1 MDRTPMLDV
10 SIKKWREINNI
21 KKTSI
26 QIFQQNST
34 KIREALDGVMAE
46 LSVEYK
52 FARPELKHEFKGST
66 IKLYHS
72 DISLDDEFTFIGS
85 TEEFEEKDLLFKK
98 RFRMTYC
105 FQKLQVV
112 KIEIDYN
119 ENIQVVNTSLG
130 NILGSKDLFVELPFF
145 YKGTTEDCSVIIRA
159 DVIKDE
165 NKNRVITINLI
176 TDLSNLP
183 YSDYFVVIY
192 NWHHPRRKE
201 KVWKSV
207 ETPGKEIIFT
217 AQMITLQDLCLGSY
231 NRKITIEFYGIYCG
245 FVGSVIKTLG
255 QLKDAMDKREKINIL
270 NEDGEEK
277 GYFYVSF
284 SIENR
289 RRFIDLIENGL
300 QIKLSFA
307 IDYTNS
313 NLVYTN
319 PNSLHYIGNPEKLNP
334 YENCLRCFGELISS
348 YDFNHKIALHG
359 FGAVIPS
366 TGDTSHCFPVSLT
379 KDPIANGIEEAIK
392 QYRESLPKITLDGPT
407 YLFPVFK
414 ENLDML
420 KDDEDCPTSIYH
432 IMVIITDGN
441 NHDID
446 EMIRQLIKSERYPI
460 SVCIVGVGD
469 ENFSRML
476 QMDSRTKP
484 LEDKDGN
491 KSERD
496 MCQFVR
502 YNDFKDRPDKL
513 TEYML
518 TVIPSQVEAYYRASK
533 DFTGLKDIGKSKN
546 GYSKKMKE
554 KNEEEILNH
563 KFINNKANEIMKKTK
578 INFYFQ
584 EYIKNPEVAVLM
596 MIVDDN
602 KNMNGTKRNNLLNP
616 ELKYIGI
623 NSTFIGRNFVAYFS
637 FSK

>member
-1 MDRTPMLDV
+1 MGCANNQIEYINYDV
-10 SIKKWREINNI
+10 LNPPVNSNFKNTRLKREDFPEGEIYYLRDKKES
-21 KKTSI
+21 KKEHLKKNAKHES
-26 QIFQQNST
+26 
-34 KIREALDGVMAE
+34 EALDGVMAE

-52 FARPELKHEFKGST
+52 FSRPELRQEFKGST

-72 DISLDDEFTFIGS
+72 DISLDNEFTFIGS
-85 TEEFEEKDLLFKK
+85 TEEFDDSDLLFKK
-98 RFRMTYC
+98 KFRMTYC
-105 FQKLQVV
+105 FQKLQIV
-112 KIEIDYN
+112 KVEINYN
-119 ENIQVVNTSLG
+119 DNIQVVNTSLG
-130 NILGSKDLFVELPFF
+130 NILGSKELFVEMPFF
-145 YKGTTEDCSVIIRA
+145 YKGSTDDCSVIIRA
-159 DVIKDE
+159 VVIKDE

-201 KVWKSV
+201 KVWKSK

-217 AQMITLQDLCLGSY
+217 ADMITLQDLCLGSY
-231 NRKITIEFYGIYCG
+231 NRKITIEYYGIYCG

-255 QLKDAMDKREKINIL
+255 QLKDAMDNRDKIQIL
-270 NEDGEEK
+270 NEDGKEM

-289 RRFIDLIENGL
+289 SRFIDLVENGL

-307 IDYTNS
+307 IDFTNS

-319 PNSLHYIGNPEKLNP
+319 PNSLHYIGNHEKLNP

-359 FGAVIPS
+359 FGAIIPS
-366 TGDTSHCFPVSLT
+366 TGDTSHCFPISLT

-392 QYRESLPKITLDGPT
+392 QYREALPKITLDGPT

-420 KDDEDCPTSIYH
+420 KDDDDCPTSIYH
-432 IMVIITDGN
+432 ILVIITDGN
-441 NHDID
+441 NNDID
-446 EMIRQLIKSERYPI
+446 EMVRQLIKSERYPI
-460 SVCIVGVGD
+460 SVCIIGVGD

-484 LEDKDGN
+484 LEDKDGY

-502 YNDFKDRPDKL
+502 YNDFKDRPDKM

-518 TVIPSQVEAYYRASK
+518 NIIPSQVEAYYRASQ
-533 DFTGLKDIGKSKN
+533 DFIGINDSGKPKN
-546 GYSKKMKE
+546 AYLRKMKE
-554 KNEEEILNH
+554 NKEKNKLNPQKTKSTFKRSTIRLEEKDKYAKKKEN
-563 KFINNKANEIMKKTK
+563 KEEFEQEFINT
-578 INFYFQ
+578 
-584 EYIKNPEVAVLM
+584 
-596 MIVDDN
+596 
-602 KNMNGTKRNNLLNP
+602 NLPNI
-616 ELKYIGI
+616 E
-623 NSTFIGRNFVAYFS
+623 T
-637 FSK
+637 

>member
-1 MDRTPMLDV
+1 MGCANNQIEYINYDV
-10 SIKKWREINNI
+10 LNPPVNSNFKNTRLKREDFPEGEIYYLRDKKES
-21 KKTSI
+21 KKEHLKKNAKHES
-26 QIFQQNST
+26 
-34 KIREALDGVMAE
+34 EALDGVMAE

-52 FARPELKHEFKGST
+52 FSRPELRQEFKGST

-72 DISLDDEFTFIGS
+72 DISLDNEFTFIGS
-85 TEEFEEKDLLFKK
+85 TEEFDDSDLLFKK
-98 RFRMTYC
+98 KFRMTYC
-105 FQKLQVV
+105 FQKLQIV
-112 KIEIDYN
+112 KVEINYN
-119 ENIQVVNTSLG
+119 DNIQVVNTSLG
-130 NILGSKDLFVELPFF
+130 NILGSKELFVEMPFF
-145 YKGTTEDCSVIIRA
+145 YKGSTDDCSVIIRA
-159 DVIKDE
+159 VVIKDE

-201 KVWKSV
+201 KVWKSK

-217 AQMITLQDLCLGSY
+217 ADMITLQDLCLGSY
-231 NRKITIEFYGIYCG
+231 NRKITIEYYGIYCG

-255 QLKDAMDKREKINIL
+255 QLKDAMDNRDKIQIL
-270 NEDGEEK
+270 NEDGKEM

-289 RRFIDLIENGL
+289 SRFIDLVENGL

-307 IDYTNS
+307 IDFTNS

-319 PNSLHYIGNPEKLNP
+319 PNSLHYIGNHEKLNP

-359 FGAVIPS
+359 FGAIIPS
-366 TGDTSHCFPVSLT
+366 TGDTSHCFPISLT

-392 QYRESLPKITLDGPT
+392 QYREALPKITLDGPT

-420 KDDEDCPTSIYH
+420 KDDDDCPTSIYH
-432 IMVIITDGN
+432 ILVIITDGN
-441 NHDID
+441 NNDID
-446 EMIRQLIKSERYPI
+446 EMVRQLIKSERYPI
-460 SVCIVGVGD
+460 SVCIIGVGD

-484 LEDKDGN
+484 LEDKDGY

-502 YNDFKDRPDKL
+502 YNDFKDRPDKM
-513 TEYML
+513 TEFML
-518 TVIPSQVEAYYRASK
+518 NIIPSQVEAYYRASQ
-533 DFTGLKDIGKSKN
+533 DFIGINDPGKPKN
-546 GYSKKMKE
+546 AYLRKMKE
-554 KNEEEILNH
+554 NKEKNKLNPQ
-563 KFINNKANEIMKKTK
+563 KTK
-578 INFYFQ
+578 
-584 EYIKNPEVAVLM
+584 
-596 MIVDDN
+596 
-602 KNMNGTKRNNLLNP
+602 
-616 ELKYIGI
+616 
-623 NSTFIGRNFVAYFS
+623 STFKRPTIRLEEKDKYAKKKENKEEFEQEFIIINI
-637 FSK
+637 

>member
-1 MDRTPMLDV
+1 MGCTNNQVEYINYDV
-10 SIKKWREINNI
+10 LNPPVNCNFKNTRVKREDFPEGEIYYLRDKKEP
-21 KKTSI
+21 KKEHLKKQKHQS
-26 QIFQQNST
+26 
-34 KIREALDGVMAE
+34 EALDGVMAE

-52 FARPELKHEFKGST
+52 FSRPELKHEFKGSVV
-66 IKLYHS
+66 KLYHS
-72 DISLDDEFTFIGS
+72 DISLDNEFTFIGS
-85 TEEFEEKDLLFKK
+85 TEEYEDNDLLFKK
-98 RFRMTYC
+98 KFRMTYC
-105 FQKLQVV
+105 FQKLQIV
-112 KIEIDYN
+112 KIEIDFSG
-119 ENIQVVNTSLG
+119 NIQVVNTSLG
-130 NILGSKDLFVELPFF
+130 NILGSKELFVEMPFF

-159 DVIKDE
+159 VVIKDE

-201 KVWKSV
+201 KVWKSK

-217 AQMITLQDLCLGSY
+217 ADMITLQDLCLGSY
-231 NRKITIEFYGIYCG
+231 NRKITIEYYGIYCG

-255 QLKDAMDKREKINIL
+255 QLKDAMDNREKIQIL
-270 NEDGEEK
+270 NEDGKEK

-289 RRFIDLIENGL
+289 SRFIDLVENGL

-307 IDYTNS
+307 IDFTNS
-313 NLVYTN
+313 NLIYTN
-319 PNSLHYIGNPEKLNP
+319 PNSLHYIGNNEKLNP

-359 FGAVIPS
+359 FGAIIPS

-379 KDPIANGIEEAIK
+379 KDPIVNGIEEAIR
-392 QYRESLPKITLDGPT
+392 QYREALPKITLDGPT

-420 KDDEDCPTSIYH
+420 KDDDDCPTSIYH
-432 IMVIITDGN
+432 ILVIITDGN
-441 NHDID
+441 NNDID
-446 EMIRQLIKSERYPI
+446 EMVRQLIKSERYPI
-460 SVCIVGVGD
+460 SVCIIGVGD

-484 LEDKDGN
+484 LEDKDGY

-502 YNDFKDRPDKL
+502 YNDFKDRPDKM

-518 TVIPSQVEAYYRASK
+518 NIIPSQVEAYYRASQ
-533 DFTGLKDIGKSKN
+533 DFIGLNDSGKPKN
-546 GYSKKMKE
+546 AYLRKLKENKE
-554 KNEEEILNH
+554 KNKLN
-563 KFINNKANEIMKKTK
+563 NQKTK
-578 INFYFQ
+578 
-584 EYIKNPEVAVLM
+584 
-596 MIVDDN
+596 
-602 KNMNGTKRNNLLNP
+602 
-616 ELKYIGI
+616 
-623 NSTFIGRNFVAYFS
+623 STFKRSSIRLEGKEKYTKKNKDEFEQEFIDTNMPNIEN
-637 FSK
+637 

>member
-1 MDRTPMLDV
+1 MGCTNNQVEYINYDV
-10 SIKKWREINNI
+10 LNPPVNCNFKNTRVKREDFPEGEIYYLRDKKES
-21 KKTSI
+21 KKEHLKKNAKHES
-26 QIFQQNST
+26 
-34 KIREALDGVMAE
+34 EALDGVMAE

-52 FARPELKHEFKGST
+52 FSRPELRQEFKGST

-72 DISLDDEFTFIGS
+72 DISLDNEFTFIGS
-85 TEEFEEKDLLFKK
+85 TEEFDDSDLLFKK
-98 RFRMTYC
+98 KFRMTYC
-105 FQKLQVV
+105 FQKLQIV
-112 KIEIDYN
+112 KVEIDYN
-119 ENIQVVNTSLG
+119 DNIQVVNTSLG
-130 NILGSKDLFVELPFF
+130 NILGSKELFVEMPFF
-145 YKGTTEDCSVIIRA
+145 YKGSTDDCSVIIRA
-159 DVIKDE
+159 VVIKDE

-201 KVWKSV
+201 KVWKSK

-217 AQMITLQDLCLGSY
+217 ADMITLQDLCLGSY
-231 NRKITIEFYGIYCG
+231 NRKITIEYYGIYCG

-255 QLKDAMDKREKINIL
+255 QLKDAMDNRDKIQIL
-270 NEDGEEK
+270 NEDGKEM

-289 RRFIDLIENGL
+289 SRFIDLVENGL

-307 IDYTNS
+307 IDFTNS

-319 PNSLHYIGNPEKLNP
+319 PNSLHYIGNHEKLNP

-359 FGAVIPS
+359 FGAIIPS
-366 TGDTSHCFPVSLT
+366 TGDTSHCFPISLT

-392 QYRESLPKITLDGPT
+392 QYREALPKITLDGPT

-420 KDDEDCPTSIYH
+420 KDDDDCPTSIYH
-432 IMVIITDGN
+432 ILVIITDGN
-441 NHDID
+441 NNDID
-446 EMIRQLIKSERYPI
+446 EMVRQLIKSERYPI
-460 SVCIVGVGD
+460 SVCIIGVGD

-484 LEDKDGN
+484 LEDKDGY

-502 YNDFKDRPDKL
+502 YNDFKDRPDKM
-513 TEYML
+513 TEFML
-518 TVIPSQVEAYYRASK
+518 NIIPSQVEAYYRASQ
-533 DFTGLKDIGKSKN
+533 DFIGINDSGKPKN
-546 GYSKKMKE
+546 AYLRKMKE
-554 KNEEEILNH
+554 NKEKNKLNPQ
-563 KFINNKANEIMKKTK
+563 KTK
-578 INFYFQ
+578 
-584 EYIKNPEVAVLM
+584 
-596 MIVDDN
+596 
-602 KNMNGTKRNNLLNP
+602 
-616 ELKYIGI
+616 
-623 NSTFIGRNFVAYFS
+623 STFKRSSTRLEGKEKYAKKNKDEFEQEFIDTNMPNIEN
-637 FSK
+637 

>member
-1 MDRTPMLDV
+1 MGCANNQIEYINYDV
-10 SIKKWREINNI
+10 LNPPVNSNFKNTRLKREDFPEGEIYYLRDKKES
-21 KKTSI
+21 KKEHLKKNAKHES
-26 QIFQQNST
+26 
-34 KIREALDGVMAE
+34 EALDGVMAE

-52 FARPELKHEFKGST
+52 FSRPELRQEFKGST

-72 DISLDDEFTFIGS
+72 DISLDNEFTFIGS
-85 TEEFEEKDLLFKK
+85 TEEFDDSDLLFKK
-98 RFRMTYC
+98 KFRMTYC
-105 FQKLQVV
+105 FQKLQIV
-112 KIEIDYN
+112 KVEIDYN
-119 ENIQVVNTSLG
+119 DNIQVVNTSLG
-130 NILGSKDLFVELPFF
+130 NILGSKELFVEMPFF
-145 YKGTTEDCSVIIRA
+145 YKGSTDDCSVIIRA
-159 DVIKDE
+159 VVIKDE

-201 KVWKSV
+201 KVWKSK

-217 AQMITLQDLCLGSY
+217 ADMITLQDLCLGSY
-231 NRKITIEFYGIYCG
+231 NRKITIEYYGIYCG

-255 QLKDAMDKREKINIL
+255 QLKDAMDNRDKIQIL
-270 NEDGEEK
+270 NEDGKEM

-289 RRFIDLIENGL
+289 SRFIDLVENGL

-307 IDYTNS
+307 IDFTNS

-319 PNSLHYIGNPEKLNP
+319 PNSLHYIGNHEKLNP

-359 FGAVIPS
+359 FGAIIPS
-366 TGDTSHCFPVSLT
+366 TGDTSHCFPISLT

-392 QYRESLPKITLDGPT
+392 QYREALPKITLDGPT

-420 KDDEDCPTSIYH
+420 KDDDDCPTSIYH
-432 IMVIITDGN
+432 ILVIITDGN
-441 NHDID
+441 NNDID
-446 EMIRQLIKSERYPI
+446 EMVRQLIKSERYPI
-460 SVCIVGVGD
+460 SVCIIGVGD

-484 LEDKDGN
+484 LEDKDGY

-502 YNDFKDRPDKL
+502 YNDFKDRPDKM
-513 TEYML
+513 TEFML
-518 TVIPSQVEAYYRASK
+518 NIIPSQVEAYYRASQ
-533 DFTGLKDIGKSKN
+533 DFIGINDSGKPKN
-546 GYSKKMKE
+546 AYLRKIKENKE
-554 KNEEEILNH
+554 KNKLNPQKTKSTFKRPTIRLEEKDKYAKKKEN
-563 KFINNKANEIMKKTK
+563 KEEFEQEFINT
-578 INFYFQ
+578 
-584 EYIKNPEVAVLM
+584 
-596 MIVDDN
+596 
-602 KNMNGTKRNNLLNP
+602 NLPNI
-616 ELKYIGI
+616 E
-623 NSTFIGRNFVAYFS
+623 T
-637 FSK
+637 

>member
-1 MDRTPMLDV
+1 MGCANNQIEYINYDV
-10 SIKKWREINNI
+10 LNPPVNSNFKNTRLKREDFPEGEIYYLRDKKES
-21 KKTSI
+21 KKEHLKKNAKHES
-26 QIFQQNST
+26 
-34 KIREALDGVMAE
+34 EALDGVMAE

-52 FARPELKHEFKGST
+52 FSRPELRQEFKGST

-72 DISLDDEFTFIGS
+72 DISLDNEFTFIGS
-85 TEEFEEKDLLFKK
+85 TEEFDDSDLLFKK
-98 RFRMTYC
+98 KFRMTYC
-105 FQKLQVV
+105 FQKLQIV
-112 KIEIDYN
+112 KIEIDYSG
-119 ENIQVVNTSLG
+119 NIQVVNTSLG
-130 NILGSKDLFVELPFF
+130 NILGSKELFVEMPFF
-145 YKGTTEDCSVIIRA
+145 YKGSTDDCSVIIRA
-159 DVIKDE
+159 VVIKDE

-201 KVWKSV
+201 KVWKSK

-217 AQMITLQDLCLGSY
+217 ADMITLQDLCLGSY
-231 NRKITIEFYGIYCG
+231 NRKITIEYYGIYCG

-255 QLKDAMDKREKINIL
+255 QLKDAMDNRDKIQIL
-270 NEDGEEK
+270 NEDGKEM

-289 RRFIDLIENGL
+289 SRFIDLVENGL

-307 IDYTNS
+307 IDFTNS

-319 PNSLHYIGNPEKLNP
+319 PNSLHYIGNHEKLNP

-359 FGAVIPS
+359 FGAIIPS
-366 TGDTSHCFPVSLT
+366 TGDTSHCFPISLT

-392 QYRESLPKITLDGPT
+392 QYREALPKITLDGPT

-420 KDDEDCPTSIYH
+420 KDDDDCPTSIYH
-432 IMVIITDGN
+432 ILVIITDGN
-441 NHDID
+441 NNDID
-446 EMIRQLIKSERYPI
+446 EMVRQLIKSERYPI
-460 SVCIVGVGD
+460 SVCIIGVGD

-484 LEDKDGN
+484 LEDKDGY

-502 YNDFKDRPDKL
+502 YNDFKDRPDKM

-518 TVIPSQVEAYYRASK
+518 NIIPSQVEAYYRASQ
-533 DFTGLKDIGKSKN
+533 DFIGINDSGKPKN
-546 GYSKKMKE
+546 AYLRKMKE
-554 KNEEEILNH
+554 NKEKNKLNPQKTKSTFKRPTIRLEEKDKYAKKKEN
-563 KFINNKANEIMKKTK
+563 KEEFEQEFINT
-578 INFYFQ
+578 
-584 EYIKNPEVAVLM
+584 
-596 MIVDDN
+596 
-602 KNMNGTKRNNLLNP
+602 NLPNI
-616 ELKYIGI
+616 E
-623 NSTFIGRNFVAYFS
+623 T
-637 FSK
+637 

>member
-1 MDRTPMLDV
+1 MGCSNKEIEYINYDELNPPVNTNFKNTRVKREDFPEGEIYYLRD
-10 SIKKWREINNI
+10 KKES
-21 KKTSI
+21 KKEHLKKQAKHES
-26 QIFQQNST
+26 
-34 KIREALDGVMAE
+34 EALDGVMAE

-52 FARPELKHEFKGST
+52 FARPELAHEFKGST

-72 DISLDDEFTFIGS
+72 DISLDNEFTFIGS
-85 TEEFEEKDLLFKK
+85 TEEFDEKDLHFNKT
-98 RFRMTYC
+98 FRMTYC
-105 FQKLQVV
+105 FQKLQIV
-112 KIEIDYN
+112 KIEIDYSG
-119 ENIQVVNTSLG
+119 NIQVVNTSLG
-130 NILGSKDLFVELPFF
+130 NILGSKDLFVEMPFF

-159 DVIKDE
+159 VVIKDE

-176 TDLSNLP
+176 SDLSNLP

-201 KVWKSV
+201 KVWKSA

-217 AQMITLQDLCLGSY
+217 ANMITLQDLCLGSY
-231 NRKITIEFYGIYCG
+231 SRKITIEYYGIYCG

-255 QLKDAMDKREKINIL
+255 QLKTAMENREKIQIF
-270 NEDGEEK
+270 NEEGVEK

-289 RRFIDLIENGL
+289 SRFIDLVENGL

-359 FGAVIPS
+359 FGAITPL

-392 QYRESLPKITLDGPT
+392 QYKDSLPKVTLDGPT
-407 YLFPVFK
+407 YFFPVFK

-420 KDDEDCPTSIYH
+420 NFDDDCPTSIYH
-432 IMVIITDGN
+432 ILVIISDGN
-441 NHDID
+441 NHDLD

-460 SVCIVGVGD
+460 SVCIIGVGD

-518 TVIPSQVEAYYRASK
+518 TVIPSQVEAYYRASG
-533 DFTGLKDIGKSKN
+533 DFIGLKDAGKPKN
-546 GYSKKMKE
+546 VYLRQLKE
-554 KNEEEILNH
+554 KKENDQL
-563 KFINNKANEIMKKTK
+563 KKQKTK
-578 INFYFQ
+578 
-584 EYIKNPEVAVLM
+584 
-596 MIVDDN
+596 
-602 KNMNGTKRNNLLNP
+602 
-616 ELKYIGI
+616 
-623 NSTFIGRNFVAYFS
+623 STFKRGSIKLEEKDKYFS
-637 FSK
+637 EKKKNDEEQEFIDTNMPNIED

>member
-1 MDRTPMLDV
+1 MGCANNQIEYINYDV
-10 SIKKWREINNI
+10 LNPPVNSNFKNTRLKREDFPEGEIYYLRDKKES
-21 KKTSI
+21 KKEHLKKNAKHES
-26 QIFQQNST
+26 
-34 KIREALDGVMAE
+34 EALDGVMAE

-52 FARPELKHEFKGST
+52 FSRPELRQEFKGST

-72 DISLDDEFTFIGS
+72 DISLDNEFTFIGS
-85 TEEFEEKDLLFKK
+85 TEEFDDSDLLFKK
-98 RFRMTYC
+98 KFKMTYC
-105 FQKLQVV
+105 FQKLQIV
-112 KIEIDYN
+112 KVEINYN
-119 ENIQVVNTSLG
+119 DNIQVVNTSLG
-130 NILGSKDLFVELPFF
+130 NILGSKELFVEMPFF
-145 YKGTTEDCSVIIRA
+145 YKGSTDDCSVIIRA
-159 DVIKDE
+159 VVIKDE

-201 KVWKSV
+201 KVWKSK

-217 AQMITLQDLCLGSY
+217 ADMITLQDLCLGSY
-231 NRKITIEFYGIYCG
+231 NRKITIEYYGIYCG

-255 QLKDAMDKREKINIL
+255 QLKDAMDNRDKIQIL
-270 NEDGEEK
+270 NEDGKEM

-289 RRFIDLIENGL
+289 SRFIDLVENGL

-307 IDYTNS
+307 IDFTNS

-319 PNSLHYIGNPEKLNP
+319 PNSLHYIGNHEKLNP

-359 FGAVIPS
+359 FGAIIPS
-366 TGDTSHCFPVSLT
+366 TGDTSHCFPISLT

-392 QYRESLPKITLDGPT
+392 QYREALPKITLDGPT

-420 KDDEDCPTSIYH
+420 KDDDDCPTSIYH
-432 IMVIITDGN
+432 ILVIITDGN
-441 NHDID
+441 NNDID
-446 EMIRQLIKSERYPI
+446 EMVRQLIKSERYPI
-460 SVCIVGVGD
+460 SVCIIGVGD

-484 LEDKDGN
+484 LEDKDGY

-502 YNDFKDRPDKL
+502 YNDFKDRPDKM

-518 TVIPSQVEAYYRASK
+518 NIIPSQVEAYYRASQ
-533 DFTGLKDIGKSKN
+533 DFIGINDSGKPKN
-546 GYSKKMKE
+546 AYLRKMKE
-554 KNEEEILNH
+554 NKEKNKLNPQKTKSTFKRSTIRLEEKDKYDKKKEN
-563 KFINNKANEIMKKTK
+563 KEEFEQEFINT
-578 INFYFQ
+578 
-584 EYIKNPEVAVLM
+584 
-596 MIVDDN
+596 
-602 KNMNGTKRNNLLNP
+602 NLPNI
-616 ELKYIGI
+616 E
-623 NSTFIGRNFVAYFS
+623 T
-637 FSK
+637 

>member
-1 MDRTPMLDV
+1 MGCANNQIEYINYDV
-10 SIKKWREINNI
+10 LNPPVNSNFKNTRLKREDFPEGEIYYLRDKKES
-21 KKTSI
+21 KKEHLKKNAKHES
-26 QIFQQNST
+26 
-34 KIREALDGVMAE
+34 EALDGVMAE

-52 FARPELKHEFKGST
+52 FSRPELRQEFKGST

-72 DISLDDEFTFIGS
+72 DISLDNEFTFIGS
-85 TEEFEEKDLLFKK
+85 TEEFDDSDLLFKK
-98 RFRMTYC
+98 KFRMTYC
-105 FQKLQVV
+105 FQKLQIV
-112 KIEIDYN
+112 KVEIDYN
-119 ENIQVVNTSLG
+119 DNIQVVNTSLG
-130 NILGSKDLFVELPFF
+130 NILGSKELFVEMPFF
-145 YKGTTEDCSVIIRA
+145 YKGSTDDCSVIIRA
-159 DVIKDE
+159 VVIKDE

-201 KVWKSV
+201 KVWKSK

-217 AQMITLQDLCLGSY
+217 ADMITLQDLCLGSY
-231 NRKITIEFYGIYCG
+231 NRKITIEYYGIYCG

-255 QLKDAMDKREKINIL
+255 QLKDAMDNRDKIQIL
-270 NEDGEEK
+270 NEDGKEM

-289 RRFIDLIENGL
+289 SRFIDLVENGL

-307 IDYTNS
+307 IDFTNS

-319 PNSLHYIGNPEKLNP
+319 PNSLHYIGNHEKLNP

-359 FGAVIPS
+359 FGAIIPS
-366 TGDTSHCFPVSLT
+366 TGDTSHCFPISLT

-392 QYRESLPKITLDGPT
+392 QYREALPKITLDGPT

-420 KDDEDCPTSIYH
+420 KDDDDCPTSIYH
-432 IMVIITDGN
+432 ILVIITDGN
-441 NHDID
+441 NNDID
-446 EMIRQLIKSERYPI
+446 EMVRQLIKSERYPI
-460 SVCIVGVGD
+460 SVCIIGVGD

-484 LEDKDGN
+484 LEDKDGY

-502 YNDFKDRPDKL
+502 YNDFKDRPDKM

-518 TVIPSQVEAYYRASK
+518 NIIPSQVEAYYRASQ
-533 DFTGLKDIGKSKN
+533 DFIGINDSGKPKN
-546 GYSKKMKE
+546 AYLRKMKE
-554 KNEEEILNH
+554 NKEKNKLNPQKTKSTFKRSTIRLEEKDKYAKKKEN
-563 KFINNKANEIMKKTK
+563 KEEFEQEFINT
-578 INFYFQ
+578 
-584 EYIKNPEVAVLM
+584 
-596 MIVDDN
+596 
-602 KNMNGTKRNNLLNP
+602 NLPNI
-616 ELKYIGI
+616 E
-623 NSTFIGRNFVAYFS
+623 T
-637 FSK
+637 

>member
-1 MDRTPMLDV
+1 MGCNDDKIELIDQDKVLNPPINCNFKNTR
-10 SIKKWREINNI
+10 IKREDFPTGEIYYLRD
-21 KKTSI
+21 KKEPKKEHLKKQAKHES
-26 QIFQQNST
+26 
-34 KIREALDGVMAE
+34 EALDGVMAE

-52 FARPELKHEFKGST
+52 FSREELKHEFKGST

-85 TEEFEEKDLLFKK
+85 TEEFDDEGALLFKK

-231 NRKITIEFYGIYCG
+231 KRKITIEYYGIYCG
-245 FVGSVIKTLG
+245 FVGSVIKTLE
-255 QLKDAMDKREKINIL
+255 QLKDAMDKKEKIPII
-270 NEDGEEK
+270 NEDGVEK

-289 RRFIDLIENGL
+289 SRFIDLIENGL

-407 YLFPVFK
+407 YFFPVFK

-420 KDDEDCPTSIYH
+420 KDDDDCSTSIYH
-432 IMVIITDGN
+432 ILVIISDGN

-446 EMIRQLIKSERYPI
+446 EMVRQLIKSERYPI

-533 DFTGLKDIGKSKN
+533 DFTGLKDVGKPKN
-546 GYSKKMKE
+546 AYLRKLKE
-554 KNEEEILNH
+554 KKENELNKQKTKSTFKRGSIKLDEKE
-563 KFINNKANEIMKKTK
+563 KFIKKNNNKEEFEQELIDTNVANIET
-578 INFYFQ
+578 
-584 EYIKNPEVAVLM
+584 
-596 MIVDDN
+596 
-602 KNMNGTKRNNLLNP
+602 
-616 ELKYIGI
+616 
-623 NSTFIGRNFVAYFS
+623 
-637 FSK
+637 

>member
-1 MDRTPMLDV
+1 MGCANNQIEYINYDV
-10 SIKKWREINNI
+10 LNPPVNSNFKNTRLKREDFPEGEIYYLRDKKES
-21 KKTSI
+21 KKEHLKKNAKHES
-26 QIFQQNST
+26 
-34 KIREALDGVMAE
+34 EALDGVMAE

-52 FARPELKHEFKGST
+52 FSRPELRQEFKGST

-72 DISLDDEFTFIGS
+72 DISLDNEFTFIGS
-85 TEEFEEKDLLFKK
+85 TEEFDDSDLLFKK
-98 RFRMTYC
+98 KFRMTYC
-105 FQKLQVV
+105 FQKLQIV
-112 KIEIDYN
+112 KVEIDYN
-119 ENIQVVNTSLG
+119 DNIQVVNTSLG
-130 NILGSKDLFVELPFF
+130 NILGSKELFVEMPFF
-145 YKGTTEDCSVIIRA
+145 YKGSTDDCSVIIRA
-159 DVIKDE
+159 VVIKDE

-201 KVWKSV
+201 KVWKSK

-217 AQMITLQDLCLGSY
+217 ADMITLQDLCLGSY
-231 NRKITIEFYGIYCG
+231 NRKITIEYYGIYCG

-255 QLKDAMDKREKINIL
+255 QLKDAMDNRDKIQIL
-270 NEDGEEK
+270 NEDGKEM

-289 RRFIDLIENGL
+289 SRFIDLVENGL

-307 IDYTNS
+307 IDFTNS

-319 PNSLHYIGNPEKLNP
+319 PNSLHYIGNHEKLNP

-359 FGAVIPS
+359 FGAIIPS

-392 QYRESLPKITLDGPT
+392 QYREALPKIILDGPT

-420 KDDEDCPTSIYH
+420 KDDDDCPTSIYH
-432 IMVIITDGN
+432 ILVIITDGN
-441 NHDID
+441 NNDID
-446 EMIRQLIKSERYPI
+446 EMVRQLIKSERYPI
-460 SVCIVGVGD
+460 SVCIIGVGD

-484 LEDKDGN
+484 LEDKDGY

-502 YNDFKDRPDKL
+502 YNDFKDRPDKM

-518 TVIPSQVEAYYRASK
+518 NIIPSQVEAYYRASQ
-533 DFTGLKDIGKSKN
+533 DFIGINDSGKPKN
-546 GYSKKMKE
+546 AYLRKMKE
-554 KNEEEILNH
+554 NKEKNKLNPQKTKSTFKRSTIRLEEKDKYAKKKEY
-563 KFINNKANEIMKKTK
+563 KEEFEQEFINT
-578 INFYFQ
+578 
-584 EYIKNPEVAVLM
+584 
-596 MIVDDN
+596 
-602 KNMNGTKRNNLLNP
+602 NLPNI
-616 ELKYIGI
+616 E
-623 NSTFIGRNFVAYFS
+623 T
-637 FSK
+637 

>member
-1 MDRTPMLDV
+1 MGCNSGKTEEVDYDSVVNPPINSNFKNTR
-10 SIKKWREINNI
+10 IKKEDFPEGEIYYLRD
-21 KKTSI
+21 KKESKKEHLKK
-26 QIFQQNST
+26 QAKHES
-34 KIREALDGVMAE
+34 EALDGVMAE

-52 FARPELKHEFKGST
+52 FAREELKHEFKGST

-85 TEEFEEKDLLFKK
+85 TEEFEESDLLFKK
-98 RFRMTYC
+98 KFRMTYC
-105 FQKLQVV
+105 FQKLQIV
-112 KIEIDYN
+112 KIEIDN
-119 ENIQVVNTSLG
+119 EENIQVVNTSLG
-130 NILGSKDLFVELPFF
+130 NILGSKELFVELPFF

-159 DVIKDE
+159 IVIKDE

-231 NRKITIEFYGIYCG
+231 NRKITIEYYGIYCG

-255 QLKDAMDKREKINIL
+255 QLKTAMENREKIQIL
-270 NEDGEEK
+270 NEEGKEQ
-277 GYFYVSF
+277 GYFYVHYT
-284 SIENR
+284 IENR
-289 RRFIDLIENGL
+289 SRFIDLVENGL

-313 NLVYTN
+313 NLIYTN

-359 FGAVIPS
+359 FGAIIPQ

-392 QYRESLPKITLDGPT
+392 QYRESLPKVTLDGPT
-407 YLFPVFK
+407 YFFPVFK

-420 KDDEDCPTSIYH
+420 KDDDDSPTSIYH
-432 IMVIITDGN
+432 ILVIISDGN
-441 NHDID
+441 NHDLD

-469 ENFSRML
+469 ENFTRML

-533 DFTGLKDIGKSKN
+533 NFVGLKDAGNPKN
-546 GYSKKMKE
+546 AYLRKLKE
-554 KNEEEILNH
+554 KKEKEKEQYKRQQTKSTFRKNSDEKYNNIKDKEKYEEEYVNT
-563 KFINNKANEIMKKTK
+563 NA
-578 INFYFQ
+578 
-584 EYIKNPEVAVLM
+584 
-596 MIVDDN
+596 
-602 KNMNGTKRNNLLNP
+602 
-616 ELKYIGI
+616 
-623 NSTFIGRNFVAYFS
+623 
-637 FSK
+637 

>member
-1 MDRTPMLDV
+1 MGCANNQIEYINYDV
-10 SIKKWREINNI
+10 LNPPVNSNFKNTRLKREDFPEGEIYYLRDKKES
-21 KKTSI
+21 KKEHLKKNAKHES
-26 QIFQQNST
+26 
-34 KIREALDGVMAE
+34 EALDGVMAE

-52 FARPELKHEFKGST
+52 FSRPELRQEFKGST

-72 DISLDDEFTFIGS
+72 DISLDNEFTFIGS
-85 TEEFEEKDLLFKK
+85 TEEFDDSDLLFKK
-98 RFRMTYC
+98 KFKMTYC
-105 FQKLQVV
+105 FQKLQIV
-112 KIEIDYN
+112 KVEINYN
-119 ENIQVVNTSLG
+119 DNIQVVNTSLG
-130 NILGSKDLFVELPFF
+130 NILGSKELFVEMPFF
-145 YKGTTEDCSVIIRA
+145 YKGSTDDCSVIIRA
-159 DVIKDE
+159 VVIKDE

-201 KVWKSV
+201 KVWKSK

-217 AQMITLQDLCLGSY
+217 ADMITLQDLCLGSY
-231 NRKITIEFYGIYCG
+231 NRKITIEYYGIYCG

-255 QLKDAMDKREKINIL
+255 QLKDAMDNRDKIQIL
-270 NEDGEEK
+270 NEDGKEM

-289 RRFIDLIENGL
+289 SRFIDLVENGL

-307 IDYTNS
+307 IDFTNS

-319 PNSLHYIGNPEKLNP
+319 PNSLHYIGNHEKLNP

-359 FGAVIPS
+359 FGAIIPS
-366 TGDTSHCFPVSLT
+366 TGDTSHCFPISLT

-392 QYRESLPKITLDGPT
+392 QYREALPKITLDGPT

-420 KDDEDCPTSIYH
+420 KDDDDCPTSIYH
-432 IMVIITDGN
+432 ILVIITDGN
-441 NHDID
+441 NNDID
-446 EMIRQLIKSERYPI
+446 EMVRQLIKSERYPI
-460 SVCIVGVGD
+460 SVCIIGVGD

-484 LEDKDGN
+484 LEDKDGY

-502 YNDFKDRPDKL
+502 YNDFKDRPDKM

-518 TVIPSQVEAYYRASK
+518 NIIPSQVEAYYRASQ
-533 DFTGLKDIGKSKN
+533 DFIGINDSGKPKN
-546 GYSKKMKE
+546 AYLRKMKE
-554 KNEEEILNH
+554 NKEKNKLNPQKTKSTFKRSTIRLEEKDKYAKKKEN
-563 KFINNKANEIMKKTK
+563 KEEFEQEFINT
-578 INFYFQ
+578 
-584 EYIKNPEVAVLM
+584 
-596 MIVDDN
+596 
-602 KNMNGTKRNNLLNP
+602 NLPNI
-616 ELKYIGI
+616 E
-623 NSTFIGRNFVAYFS
+623 T
-637 FSK
+637 

>member
-1 MDRTPMLDV
+1 MGCNDDKIELIDQDKVLNPPINCNFKNTR
-10 SIKKWREINNI
+10 IKREDFPTGEIYYLRD
-21 KKTSI
+21 KKEPKKEHLKKQAKHES
-26 QIFQQNST
+26 
-34 KIREALDGVMAE
+34 EALDGVMAE

-52 FARPELKHEFKGST
+52 FSMEELKHEFKGST

-85 TEEFEEKDLLFKK
+85 TEEFDDEGALLFKK

-231 NRKITIEFYGIYCG
+231 KRKITIEYYGIYCG
-245 FVGSVIKTLG
+245 FVGSVIKTLE
-255 QLKDAMDKREKINIL
+255 QLKDAMDKKEKIPII
-270 NEDGEEK
+270 NEDGVEK

-289 RRFIDLIENGL
+289 SRFIDLIENGL

-407 YLFPVFK
+407 YFFPVFK

-432 IMVIITDGN
+432 ILVIISDGN

-446 EMIRQLIKSERYPI
+446 EMVRQLIKSERYPI

-513 TEYML
+513 VEYML

-533 DFTGLKDIGKSKN
+533 DFTGLKDVGKPKN
-546 GYSKKMKE
+546 AYLRKLKE
-554 KNEEEILNH
+554 KKENELNKQKTKSTFKRGSIKLDEKEKFIKKNNNEEEFEQELIDTNV
-563 KFINNKANEIMKKTK
+563 ANIET
-578 INFYFQ
+578 
-584 EYIKNPEVAVLM
+584 
-596 MIVDDN
+596 
-602 KNMNGTKRNNLLNP
+602 
-616 ELKYIGI
+616 
-623 NSTFIGRNFVAYFS
+623 
-637 FSK
+637 

>member
-1 MDRTPMLDV
+1 MGCANNQVEYINYDV
-10 SIKKWREINNI
+10 LNPPVNCNFKNTRIKSEDFPEGEIYYLRD
-21 KKTSI
+21 KKEPKKEHLKKNMKHES
-26 QIFQQNST
+26 
-34 KIREALDGVMAE
+34 EALDGVMAE

-52 FARPELKHEFKGST
+52 FSRPELKHEFKGST

-72 DISLDDEFTFIGS
+72 DISLDNEFTFIGS
-85 TEEFEEKDLLFKK
+85 TEEYDDNDLLFKK
-98 RFRMTYC
+98 KFRMTYC
-105 FQKLQVV
+105 FQKLQIV
-112 KIEIDYN
+112 KIEIDYSG
-119 ENIQVVNTSLG
+119 NIQVVNTSLG
-130 NILGSKDLFVELPFF
+130 NILGSKELFVEMPFF

-159 DVIKDE
+159 VVIKDE

-201 KVWKSV
+201 KVWKSK
-207 ETPGKEIIFT
+207 EIPGKEIIFT
-217 AQMITLQDLCLGSY
+217 ADMITLQDLCLGSY
-231 NRKITIEFYGIYCG
+231 NRKITIEYYGIYCG

-255 QLKDAMDKREKINIL
+255 QLKDAMDNRDKIPIL
-270 NEDGEEK
+270 NDDGKEK

-289 RRFIDLIENGL
+289 SRFIDLVENGL

-307 IDYTNS
+307 IDFTNS

-319 PNSLHYIGNPEKLNP
+319 PNSLHYIGNNEKLNP

-359 FGAVIPS
+359 FGAIIPS

-392 QYRESLPKITLDGPT
+392 QYREALPKITLDGPT

-420 KDDEDCPTSIYH
+420 KDDDDCPTSIYH
-432 IMVIITDGN
+432 ILVIITDGN
-441 NHDID
+441 NNDID
-446 EMIRQLIKSERYPI
+446 EMVRQLIKSERYPI
-460 SVCIVGVGD
+460 SVCIIGVGD

-484 LEDKDGN
+484 LEDKDGY

-502 YNDFKDRPDKL
+502 YNDFKDRPDKM
-513 TEYML
+513 TEFML
-518 TVIPSQVEAYYRASK
+518 NIIPSQVEAYYRASQ
-533 DFTGLKDIGKSKN
+533 DFIGLHDNGKQKN
-546 GYSKKMKE
+546 AYLRKMKE
-554 KNEEEILNH
+554 
-563 KFINNKANEIMKKTK
+563 NKEKTK
-578 INFYFQ
+578 
-584 EYIKNPEVAVLM
+584 
-596 MIVDDN
+596 
-602 KNMNGTKRNNLLNP
+602 LNP
-616 ELKYIGI
+616 QKTK
-623 NSTFIGRNFVAYFS
+623 STFKRSTIKLEEKDKYAKKKNNREEAEQEFIKTNLPNIEN
-637 FSK
+637 

>member
-1 MDRTPMLDV
+1 MGCANNQIEYINYDV
-10 SIKKWREINNI
+10 LNPPVNSNFKNTRLKREDFPEGEIYYLRDKKES
-21 KKTSI
+21 KKEHLKK
-26 QIFQQNST
+26 NS
-34 KIREALDGVMAE
+34 KHESEALDGVMAE

-52 FARPELKHEFKGST
+52 FSRPELRQEFKGST

-72 DISLDDEFTFIGS
+72 DISLDNEFTFIGS
-85 TEEFEEKDLLFKK
+85 TEEFDDSDLLFKK
-98 RFRMTYC
+98 KFRMTYC
-105 FQKLQVV
+105 FQKLQIV
-112 KIEIDYN
+112 KVEIDYN
-119 ENIQVVNTSLG
+119 DNIQVVNTSLG
-130 NILGSKDLFVELPFF
+130 NILGSKELFVEMPFF
-145 YKGTTEDCSVIIRA
+145 YKGSTDDCSVIIRA
-159 DVIKDE
+159 VVIKDE

-201 KVWKSV
+201 KVWKSK

-217 AQMITLQDLCLGSY
+217 ADMITLQDLCLGSY
-231 NRKITIEFYGIYCG
+231 NRKITIEYYGIYCG

-255 QLKDAMDKREKINIL
+255 QLKDAMDNRDKIQIL
-270 NEDGEEK
+270 NEDGKEM

-289 RRFIDLIENGL
+289 SRFIDLVENGL

-307 IDYTNS
+307 IDFTNS

-319 PNSLHYIGNPEKLNP
+319 PNSLHYIGNHEKLNP

-359 FGAVIPS
+359 FGAIIPS
-366 TGDTSHCFPVSLT
+366 TGDTSHCFPISLT

-392 QYRESLPKITLDGPT
+392 QYREALPKITLDGPT

-420 KDDEDCPTSIYH
+420 KDDDDCPTSIYH
-432 IMVIITDGN
+432 ILVIITDGN
-441 NHDID
+441 NNDID
-446 EMIRQLIKSERYPI
+446 EMVRQLIKSERYPI
-460 SVCIVGVGD
+460 SVCIIGVGD

-484 LEDKDGN
+484 LEDKDGY

-502 YNDFKDRPDKL
+502 YNDFKDRPDKM
-513 TEYML
+513 TEFML
-518 TVIPSQVEAYYRASK
+518 NIIPSQVEAYYRASQ
-533 DFTGLKDIGKSKN
+533 DFIGINDSGKPKN
-546 GYSKKMKE
+546 AYLRKMKE
-554 KNEEEILNH
+554 NKEKNKLNPQKTKSTFKRSTIRLEEKDKYAKKKEN
-563 KFINNKANEIMKKTK
+563 KEEFEQEFINT
-578 INFYFQ
+578 
-584 EYIKNPEVAVLM
+584 
-596 MIVDDN
+596 
-602 KNMNGTKRNNLLNP
+602 NLPNI
-616 ELKYIGI
+616 E
-623 NSTFIGRNFVAYFS
+623 T
-637 FSK
+637 

>member
-1 MDRTPMLDV
+1 MGCANNQIEYINYDV
-10 SIKKWREINNI
+10 LNPPVNCNFKNTRIKSEDFPEGEIYYLRD
-21 KKTSI
+21 KKEPKKEHLKKNMKHES
-26 QIFQQNST
+26 
-34 KIREALDGVMAE
+34 EALDGVMAE

-52 FARPELKHEFKGST
+52 FSRPELKHEFKGST

-72 DISLDDEFTFIGS
+72 DISLDNEFTFIGS
-85 TEEFEEKDLLFKK
+85 TEEYDDNDLLFKK
-98 RFRMTYC
+98 KFRMTYC
-105 FQKLQVV
+105 FQKLQIV
-112 KIEIDYN
+112 KIEIDYSG
-119 ENIQVVNTSLG
+119 NIQVVNTSLG
-130 NILGSKDLFVELPFF
+130 NILGSKELFVEMPFF

-159 DVIKDE
+159 VVIKDE

-201 KVWKSV
+201 KVWKSK
-207 ETPGKEIIFT
+207 EIPGKEIIFT
-217 AQMITLQDLCLGSY
+217 ADMITLQDLCLGSY
-231 NRKITIEFYGIYCG
+231 NRKITIEYYGIYCG

-255 QLKDAMDKREKINIL
+255 QLKDAMDNRDKIPIL
-270 NEDGEEK
+270 NDDGKEK

-289 RRFIDLIENGL
+289 SRFIDLVENGL

-307 IDYTNS
+307 IDFTNS

-319 PNSLHYIGNPEKLNP
+319 PNSLHYIGNNEKLNP

-359 FGAVIPS
+359 FGAIIPS

-392 QYRESLPKITLDGPT
+392 QYREALPKITLDGPT

-420 KDDEDCPTSIYH
+420 KDDDDCPTSIYH
-432 IMVIITDGN
+432 ILVIITDGN
-441 NHDID
+441 NNDID
-446 EMIRQLIKSERYPI
+446 EMVRQLIKSERYPI
-460 SVCIVGVGD
+460 SVCIIGVGD

-484 LEDKDGN
+484 LEDKDGY

-502 YNDFKDRPDKL
+502 YNDFKDRPDKM
-513 TEYML
+513 TEFML
-518 TVIPSQVEAYYRASK
+518 NIIPSQVEAYYRASQ
-533 DFTGLKDIGKSKN
+533 DFIGLHDNGKQKN
-546 GYSKKMKE
+546 AYLRKMKE
-554 KNEEEILNH
+554 
-563 KFINNKANEIMKKTK
+563 NKEKTK
-578 INFYFQ
+578 
-584 EYIKNPEVAVLM
+584 
-596 MIVDDN
+596 
-602 KNMNGTKRNNLLNP
+602 LNP
-616 ELKYIGI
+616 QKTK
-623 NSTFIGRNFVAYFS
+623 STFKRSTIKLEEKDKYAKKKNNREEAEQEFIKTNLPNIEN
-637 FSK
+637 

>member
-1 MDRTPMLDV
+1 MGCANNQIEYINYDV
-10 SIKKWREINNI
+10 LNPPVNSNFKNTRLKREDFPEGEIYYLRDKKES
-21 KKTSI
+21 KKEHLKKNAKHES
-26 QIFQQNST
+26 
-34 KIREALDGVMAE
+34 EALDGVMAE

-52 FARPELKHEFKGST
+52 FSRPELRQEFKGST

-72 DISLDDEFTFIGS
+72 DISLDNEFTFIGS
-85 TEEFEEKDLLFKK
+85 TEEFDDSDLLFKK
-98 RFRMTYC
+98 KFRMTYC
-105 FQKLQVV
+105 FQKLQIV
-112 KIEIDYN
+112 KVEIDYN
-119 ENIQVVNTSLG
+119 DNIQVVNTSLG
-130 NILGSKDLFVELPFF
+130 NILGSKELFVEMPFF
-145 YKGTTEDCSVIIRA
+145 YKGSTDDCSVIIRA
-159 DVIKDE
+159 VVIKDE

-201 KVWKSV
+201 KVWKSK

-217 AQMITLQDLCLGSY
+217 ADMITLQDLCLGSY
-231 NRKITIEFYGIYCG
+231 NRKITIEYYGIYCG

-255 QLKDAMDKREKINIL
+255 QLKDAMDNRDKIQIL
-270 NEDGEEK
+270 NEDGKEM

-289 RRFIDLIENGL
+289 SRFIDLVENGL

-307 IDYTNS
+307 IDFTNS

-319 PNSLHYIGNPEKLNP
+319 PNSLHYIGNHEKLNP

-359 FGAVIPS
+359 FGAIIPS
-366 TGDTSHCFPVSLT
+366 TGDTSHCFPISLT

-392 QYRESLPKITLDGPT
+392 QYREALPKITLDGPT

-420 KDDEDCPTSIYH
+420 KDDDDCPTSIYH
-432 IMVIITDGN
+432 ILVIITDGN
-441 NHDID
+441 NNDID
-446 EMIRQLIKSERYPI
+446 EMVRQLIKSERYPI
-460 SVCIVGVGD
+460 SVCIIGVGD

-484 LEDKDGN
+484 LEDKDGY

-502 YNDFKDRPDKL
+502 YNDFKDRPDKM

-518 TVIPSQVEAYYRASK
+518 NIIPSQVEAYYRASQ
-533 DFTGLKDIGKSKN
+533 DFIGINDSGKPKN
-546 GYSKKMKE
+546 AYLRKMKE
-554 KNEEEILNH
+554 NKEKNKLNPQKTKSTFKRSSIKLEEKDKYAKKKEN
-563 KFINNKANEIMKKTK
+563 KEEFEQEFINT
-578 INFYFQ
+578 
-584 EYIKNPEVAVLM
+584 
-596 MIVDDN
+596 
-602 KNMNGTKRNNLLNP
+602 NLPNI
-616 ELKYIGI
+616 E
-623 NSTFIGRNFVAYFS
+623 T
-637 FSK
+637 

>member
-1 MDRTPMLDV
+1 MGCANNQIEYINYDV
-10 SIKKWREINNI
+10 LNPPVNSNFKNTRLKREDFPEGEIYYLRDKKES
-21 KKTSI
+21 KKEHLKKNAKHES
-26 QIFQQNST
+26 
-34 KIREALDGVMAE
+34 EALDGVMAE

-52 FARPELKHEFKGST
+52 FSRPELRQEFKGST

-72 DISLDDEFTFIGS
+72 DISLDNEFTFIGS
-85 TEEFEEKDLLFKK
+85 TEEFDDSDLLFKK
-98 RFRMTYC
+98 KFRMTYC
-105 FQKLQVV
+105 FQKLQIV
-112 KIEIDYN
+112 KVEINYN
-119 ENIQVVNTSLG
+119 DNIQVVNTSLG
-130 NILGSKDLFVELPFF
+130 NILGSKELFVEMPFF
-145 YKGTTEDCSVIIRA
+145 YKGSTDDCSVIIRA
-159 DVIKDE
+159 VVIKDE

-201 KVWKSV
+201 KVWKSK

-217 AQMITLQDLCLGSY
+217 ADMITLQDLCLGSY
-231 NRKITIEFYGIYCG
+231 NRKITIEYYGIYCG

-255 QLKDAMDKREKINIL
+255 QLKDAMDNRDKIQIL
-270 NEDGEEK
+270 NEDGKEM

-289 RRFIDLIENGL
+289 SRFIDLVENGL

-307 IDYTNS
+307 IDFTNS

-319 PNSLHYIGNPEKLNP
+319 PNSLHYIGNHEKLNP

-359 FGAVIPS
+359 FGAIIPS
-366 TGDTSHCFPVSLT
+366 TGDTSHCFPISLT

-392 QYRESLPKITLDGPT
+392 QYREALPKITLDGPT

-420 KDDEDCPTSIYH
+420 KDDDDCPTSIYH
-432 IMVIITDGN
+432 ILVIITDGN
-441 NHDID
+441 NNDID
-446 EMIRQLIKSERYPI
+446 EMVRQLIKSERYPI
-460 SVCIVGVGD
+460 SVCIIGVGD

-484 LEDKDGN
+484 LEDKDGY

-502 YNDFKDRPDKL
+502 YNDFKDRPDKM

-518 TVIPSQVEAYYRASK
+518 NIIPSQVEAYYRASQ
-533 DFTGLKDIGKSKN
+533 DFIGINDSGKPKN
-546 GYSKKMKE
+546 AYLRKMKE
-554 KNEEEILNH
+554 NKEKNKLNPQKTKSTFKRSTIKLEEKDKYAKKKEN
-563 KFINNKANEIMKKTK
+563 KEEFEQEFINT
-578 INFYFQ
+578 
-584 EYIKNPEVAVLM
+584 
-596 MIVDDN
+596 
-602 KNMNGTKRNNLLNP
+602 NLPNI
-616 ELKYIGI
+616 E
-623 NSTFIGRNFVAYFS
+623 T
-637 FSK
+637 

>member
-1 MDRTPMLDV
+1 MGCANNQIEYINYDV
-10 SIKKWREINNI
+10 LNPPVNSNFKNTRLKREDFPEGEIYYLRDKKES
-21 KKTSI
+21 KKEHLKKNAKHES
-26 QIFQQNST
+26 
-34 KIREALDGVMAE
+34 EALDGVMAE

-52 FARPELKHEFKGST
+52 FSRPELRQEFKGST

-72 DISLDDEFTFIGS
+72 DISLDNEFTFIGS
-85 TEEFEEKDLLFKK
+85 TEEFDDSDLLFKK
-98 RFRMTYC
+98 KFKMTYC
-105 FQKLQVV
+105 FQKLQIV
-112 KIEIDYN
+112 KVEIDYN
-119 ENIQVVNTSLG
+119 DNIQVVNTSLG
-130 NILGSKDLFVELPFF
+130 NILGSKELFVEMPFF
-145 YKGTTEDCSVIIRA
+145 YKGSTDDCSVIIRA
-159 DVIKDE
+159 VVIKDE

-201 KVWKSV
+201 KVWKSK

-217 AQMITLQDLCLGSY
+217 ADMITLQDLCLGSY
-231 NRKITIEFYGIYCG
+231 NRKITIEYYGIYCG

-255 QLKDAMDKREKINIL
+255 QLKDAMDNRDKIQIL
-270 NEDGEEK
+270 NEDGKEM

-289 RRFIDLIENGL
+289 SRFIDLVENGL

-307 IDYTNS
+307 IDFTNS

-319 PNSLHYIGNPEKLNP
+319 PNSLHYIGNHEKLNP

-359 FGAVIPS
+359 FGAIIPS
-366 TGDTSHCFPVSLT
+366 TGDTSHCFPISLT

-392 QYRESLPKITLDGPT
+392 QYREALPKITLDGPT

-420 KDDEDCPTSIYH
+420 KDDDDCPTSIYH
-432 IMVIITDGN
+432 ILVIITDGN
-441 NHDID
+441 NNDID
-446 EMIRQLIKSERYPI
+446 EMVRQLIKSERYPI
-460 SVCIVGVGD
+460 SVCIIGVGD

-484 LEDKDGN
+484 LEDKDGY

-502 YNDFKDRPDKL
+502 YNDFKDRPDKM

-518 TVIPSQVEAYYRASK
+518 NIIPSQVEAYYRASQ
-533 DFTGLKDIGKSKN
+533 DFIGINDSGKPKN
-546 GYSKKMKE
+546 AYLRKMKE
-554 KNEEEILNH
+554 NKEKNKLNPQKTKSTFKRSTIRLEEKDKYAKKKEN
-563 KFINNKANEIMKKTK
+563 KEEFEQEFINT
-578 INFYFQ
+578 
-584 EYIKNPEVAVLM
+584 
-596 MIVDDN
+596 
-602 KNMNGTKRNNLLNP
+602 NLPNI
-616 ELKYIGI
+616 E
-623 NSTFIGRNFVAYFS
+623 T
-637 FSK
+637 

>member
-1 MDRTPMLDV
+1 MGCSNKEIEYINYDV
-10 SIKKWREINNI
+10 LNPPVNCNFKNTRVKREDFPEGEIYYLRDKKEIKKEHL
-21 KKTSI
+21 KKHSKHE
-26 QIFQQNST
+26 S
-34 KIREALDGVMAE
+34 EALDGVMAE
-46 LSVEYK
+46 LSVEYQ
-52 FARPELKHEFKGST
+52 FSRPELKKEFKGST

-72 DISLDDEFTFIGS
+72 DISLDNEFTFIGS
-85 TEEFEEKDLLFKK
+85 TEEYDDADLTFKK
-98 RFRMTYC
+98 KFRMTYC
-105 FQKLQVV
+105 FQKLQII

-119 ENIQVVNTSLG
+119 SNIQVVNTSLG
-130 NILGSKDLFVELPFF
+130 NILGSKELFVEMPFF
-145 YKGTTEDCSVIIRA
+145 YKGNSDDCSVIIRA

-201 KVWKSV
+201 KVWKSK
-207 ETPGKEIIFT
+207 ETPGKEILFT

-231 NRKITIEFYGIYCG
+231 NRKITIEYYGIYCG

-255 QLKDAMDKREKINIL
+255 QLKEAMENKNKIPIL
-270 NEDGEEK
+270 TEDGVEK
-277 GYFYVSF
+277 GYFYVSY

-289 RRFIDLIENGL
+289 SRFIDLIENGL

-313 NLVYTN
+313 NLIYTN
-319 PNSLHYIGNPEKLNP
+319 PNSLHNISNPEKLNP

-348 YDFNHKIALHG
+348 YDFEHKIALHG

-392 QYRESLPKITLDGPT
+392 QYRDSLPKITLDGPT
-407 YLFPVFK
+407 YFFPVFK

-420 KDDEDCPTSIYH
+420 KDDDECPTSIYH
-432 IMVIITDGN
+432 ILVIITDGN

-446 EMIRQLIKSERYPI
+446 EMVRQLIKSERYPI

-484 LEDKDGN
+484 LEDKDGY
-491 KSERD
+491 KSKRD

-502 YNDFKDRPDKL
+502 YNDFKDRPDKM

-518 TVIPSQVEAYYRASK
+518 NVIPSQVEAYYRASQ
-533 DFTGLKDIGKSKN
+533 DFVGLKDSGKPKN
-546 GYSKKMKE
+546 AYLRKLKENKE
-554 KNEEEILNH
+554 KEDKLKAEKAKSTFKRASIKLEE
-563 KFINNKANEIMKKTK
+563 KDKYAVRKAREEYENEIVNT
-578 INFYFQ
+578 
-584 EYIKNPEVAVLM
+584 
-596 MIVDDN
+596 
-602 KNMNGTKRNNLLNP
+602 NMPNDEN
-616 ELKYIGI
+616 
-623 NSTFIGRNFVAYFS
+623 
-637 FSK
+637 

>member
-1 MDRTPMLDV
+1 MGCANNQIEYINYDV
-10 SIKKWREINNI
+10 LNPPVNSNFKNTRLKREDFPEGEIYYLRDKKES
-21 KKTSI
+21 KKEHLKKNAKHES
-26 QIFQQNST
+26 
-34 KIREALDGVMAE
+34 EALDGVMAE

-52 FARPELKHEFKGST
+52 FSRPELRQEFKGST

-72 DISLDDEFTFIGS
+72 DISLDNEFTFIGS
-85 TEEFEEKDLLFKK
+85 TEEFDDSDLLFKK
-98 RFRMTYC
+98 KFRMTYC
-105 FQKLQVV
+105 FQKLQIV
-112 KIEIDYN
+112 KVEINYN
-119 ENIQVVNTSLG
+119 DNIQVVNTSLG
-130 NILGSKDLFVELPFF
+130 NILGSKELFVEMPFF
-145 YKGTTEDCSVIIRA
+145 YKGSTDDCSVIIRA
-159 DVIKDE
+159 VVIKDE

-201 KVWKSV
+201 KVWKSK

-217 AQMITLQDLCLGSY
+217 ADMITLQDLCLGSY
-231 NRKITIEFYGIYCG
+231 NRKITIEYYGIYCG

-255 QLKDAMDKREKINIL
+255 QLKDAMDNRDKIQIL
-270 NEDGEEK
+270 NEDGKEM

-289 RRFIDLIENGL
+289 SRFIDLVENGL

-307 IDYTNS
+307 IDFTNS

-319 PNSLHYIGNPEKLNP
+319 PNSLHYIGNHEKLNP

-359 FGAVIPS
+359 FGAIIPS
-366 TGDTSHCFPVSLT
+366 TGDTSHCFPISLT

-392 QYRESLPKITLDGPT
+392 QYREALPKITLDGPT

-420 KDDEDCPTSIYH
+420 KDDDDCPTSIYH
-432 IMVIITDGN
+432 ILVIITDGN
-441 NHDID
+441 NNDID
-446 EMIRQLIKSERYPI
+446 EMVRQLIKSERYPI
-460 SVCIVGVGD
+460 SVCIIGVGD

-484 LEDKDGN
+484 LEDKDGY

-502 YNDFKDRPDKL
+502 YNDFKDRPDKM
-513 TEYML
+513 TEFML
-518 TVIPSQVEAYYRASK
+518 NIIPSQVEAYYRASQ
-533 DFTGLKDIGKSKN
+533 DFIGINDSGKPKN
-546 GYSKKMKE
+546 AYLRKMKE
-554 KNEEEILNH
+554 NKEKNKLNPQKTKSTFKRSTIRLEEKDKYAKKKEN
-563 KFINNKANEIMKKTK
+563 KEEFEQEFINT
-578 INFYFQ
+578 
-584 EYIKNPEVAVLM
+584 
-596 MIVDDN
+596 
-602 KNMNGTKRNNLLNP
+602 NLPNI
-616 ELKYIGI
+616 E
-623 NSTFIGRNFVAYFS
+623 T
-637 FSK
+637 

>member
-1 MDRTPMLDV
+1 MGCNDDKIELIDQDKVLNPPINCNFKNTR
-10 SIKKWREINNI
+10 IKREDFPTGEIYYLRD
-21 KKTSI
+21 KKEPKKEHLKKQAKHES
-26 QIFQQNST
+26 
-34 KIREALDGVMAE
+34 EALDGVMAE

-52 FARPELKHEFKGST
+52 FSREELKHEFKGST

-85 TEEFEEKDLLFKK
+85 TEEFDDEGALLFKK

-231 NRKITIEFYGIYCG
+231 KRKITIEYYGIYCG
-245 FVGSVIKTLG
+245 FVGSVIKTLE
-255 QLKDAMDKREKINIL
+255 QLKDAMDKKEKIPII
-270 NEDGEEK
+270 NEDGVEK

-289 RRFIDLIENGL
+289 SRFIDLIENGL

-407 YLFPVFK
+407 YFFPVFK

-432 IMVIITDGN
+432 ILVIISDGN

-446 EMIRQLIKSERYPI
+446 EMVRQLIKSERYPI

-533 DFTGLKDIGKSKN
+533 DFTGLKDVGKPKN
-546 GYSKKMKE
+546 AYLRKLKE
-554 KNEEEILNH
+554 KKENELNKQKTKSTFKRGSIKLDEKE
-563 KFINNKANEIMKKTK
+563 KFIKKNNNKEEFEQELIDTNVANIET
-578 INFYFQ
+578 
-584 EYIKNPEVAVLM
+584 
-596 MIVDDN
+596 
-602 KNMNGTKRNNLLNP
+602 
-616 ELKYIGI
+616 
-623 NSTFIGRNFVAYFS
+623 
-637 FSK
+637 

>member
-1 MDRTPMLDV
+1 MGCANNQIEYINYDV
-10 SIKKWREINNI
+10 LNPPVNSNFKNTRLKREDFPEGEIYYLRDKKES
-21 KKTSI
+21 KKEHLKKNAKHES
-26 QIFQQNST
+26 
-34 KIREALDGVMAE
+34 EALDGVMAE

-52 FARPELKHEFKGST
+52 FSRPELRQEFKGST

-72 DISLDDEFTFIGS
+72 DISLDNEFTFIGS
-85 TEEFEEKDLLFKK
+85 TEEFDDSDLLFKK
-98 RFRMTYC
+98 KFKMTYC
-105 FQKLQVV
+105 FQKLQIV
-112 KIEIDYN
+112 KVEINYN
-119 ENIQVVNTSLG
+119 DNIQVVNTSLG
-130 NILGSKDLFVELPFF
+130 NILGSKELFVEMPFF
-145 YKGTTEDCSVIIRA
+145 YKGSTDDCSVIIRA
-159 DVIKDE
+159 VVIKDE

-201 KVWKSV
+201 KVWKSK

-217 AQMITLQDLCLGSY
+217 ADMITLQDLCLGSY
-231 NRKITIEFYGIYCG
+231 NRKITIEYYGIYCG

-255 QLKDAMDKREKINIL
+255 QLKDAMDNRDKIQIL
-270 NEDGEEK
+270 NEDGKEM

-289 RRFIDLIENGL
+289 SRFIDLVENGL

-307 IDYTNS
+307 IDFTNS

-319 PNSLHYIGNPEKLNP
+319 PNSLHYIGNHEKLNP

-359 FGAVIPS
+359 FGAIIPS

-392 QYRESLPKITLDGPT
+392 QYREALPKITLDGPT

-420 KDDEDCPTSIYH
+420 KDDDDCPTSIYH
-432 IMVIITDGN
+432 ILVIITDGN
-441 NHDID
+441 NNDID
-446 EMIRQLIKSERYPI
+446 EMVRQLIKSERYPI
-460 SVCIVGVGD
+460 SVCIIGVGD

-484 LEDKDGN
+484 LEDKDGY

-502 YNDFKDRPDKL
+502 YNDFKDRPDKM

-518 TVIPSQVEAYYRASK
+518 NIIPSQVEAYYRASQ
-533 DFTGLKDIGKSKN
+533 DFIGINDSGKPKN
-546 GYSKKMKE
+546 AYLRKMKE
-554 KNEEEILNH
+554 NKEKNKLNPQKTKSTFKRSTIRLEEKDKYAKKKEN
-563 KFINNKANEIMKKTK
+563 KEEFEQEFINT
-578 INFYFQ
+578 
-584 EYIKNPEVAVLM
+584 
-596 MIVDDN
+596 
-602 KNMNGTKRNNLLNP
+602 NLPNI
-616 ELKYIGI
+616 E
-623 NSTFIGRNFVAYFS
+623 T
-637 FSK
+637 

>member
-1 MDRTPMLDV
+1 MGCANNQIEYINYDV
-10 SIKKWREINNI
+10 LNPPVNCNFKNTRIKSEDFPEGEIYYLRD
-21 KKTSI
+21 KKEPKKEHLKKNMKHES
-26 QIFQQNST
+26 
-34 KIREALDGVMAE
+34 EALDGVMAE

-52 FARPELKHEFKGST
+52 FSRPELRQEFKGST

-72 DISLDDEFTFIGS
+72 DISLDNEFTFIGS
-85 TEEFEEKDLLFKK
+85 TEEFDDSDLLFKK
-98 RFRMTYC
+98 KFKMTYC
-105 FQKLQVV
+105 FQKLQIV
-112 KIEIDYN
+112 KVEINYN
-119 ENIQVVNTSLG
+119 DNIQVVNTSLG
-130 NILGSKDLFVELPFF
+130 NILGSKELFVEMPFF
-145 YKGTTEDCSVIIRA
+145 YKGSTDDCSVIIRA
-159 DVIKDE
+159 VVIKDE

-201 KVWKSV
+201 KVWKSK

-217 AQMITLQDLCLGSY
+217 ADMITLQDLCLGSY
-231 NRKITIEFYGIYCG
+231 NRKITIEYYGIYCG

-255 QLKDAMDKREKINIL
+255 QLKDAMDNRDKIQIL
-270 NEDGEEK
+270 NEDGKEM

-289 RRFIDLIENGL
+289 SRFIDLVENGL

-307 IDYTNS
+307 IDFTNS

-319 PNSLHYIGNPEKLNP
+319 PNSLHYIGNHEKLNP

-359 FGAVIPS
+359 FGAIIPS
-366 TGDTSHCFPVSLT
+366 TGDTSHCFPISLT

-392 QYRESLPKITLDGPT
+392 QYREALPKITLDGPT

-420 KDDEDCPTSIYH
+420 KDDDDCPTSIYH
-432 IMVIITDGN
+432 ILVIITDGN
-441 NHDID
+441 NNDID
-446 EMIRQLIKSERYPI
+446 EMVRQLIKSERYPI
-460 SVCIVGVGD
+460 SVCIIGVGD

-484 LEDKDGN
+484 LEDKDGY

-502 YNDFKDRPDKL
+502 YNDFKDRPDKM

-518 TVIPSQVEAYYRASK
+518 NIIPSQVEAYYRASQ
-533 DFTGLKDIGKSKN
+533 DFIGINDSGKPKN
-546 GYSKKMKE
+546 AYLRKMKE
-554 KNEEEILNH
+554 NKEKNKLNPQKTKSTFKRSTIRLEEKDKYAKKKEN
-563 KFINNKANEIMKKTK
+563 KEEFEQEFINT
-578 INFYFQ
+578 
-584 EYIKNPEVAVLM
+584 
-596 MIVDDN
+596 
-602 KNMNGTKRNNLLNP
+602 NLPNI
-616 ELKYIGI
+616 E
-623 NSTFIGRNFVAYFS
+623 T
-637 FSK
+637 

>member
-1 MDRTPMLDV
+1 MGCANNQIEYINYDV
-10 SIKKWREINNI
+10 LNPPVNSNFKNTRLKREDFPEGEIYYLRDKKES
-21 KKTSI
+21 KKEHLKKNAKHES
-26 QIFQQNST
+26 
-34 KIREALDGVMAE
+34 EALDGVMAE

-52 FARPELKHEFKGST
+52 FSRPELRQEFKGST

-72 DISLDDEFTFIGS
+72 DISLDNEFTFIGS
-85 TEEFEEKDLLFKK
+85 TEEFDDSDLLFKK
-98 RFRMTYC
+98 KFRMTYC
-105 FQKLQVV
+105 FQKLQIV
-112 KIEIDYN
+112 KVEINYN
-119 ENIQVVNTSLG
+119 DNIQVVNTSLG
-130 NILGSKDLFVELPFF
+130 NILGSKELFVEMPFF
-145 YKGTTEDCSVIIRA
+145 YKGSTDDCSVIIRA
-159 DVIKDE
+159 VVIKDE

-201 KVWKSV
+201 KVWKSK

-217 AQMITLQDLCLGSY
+217 ADMITLQDLCLGSY
-231 NRKITIEFYGIYCG
+231 NRKITIEYYGIYCG

-255 QLKDAMDKREKINIL
+255 QLKDAMDNRDKIQIL
-270 NEDGEEK
+270 NEDGKEM

-289 RRFIDLIENGL
+289 SRFIDLVENGL

-307 IDYTNS
+307 IDFTNS

-319 PNSLHYIGNPEKLNP
+319 PNSLHYIGNHEKLNP

-359 FGAVIPS
+359 FGAIIPS
-366 TGDTSHCFPVSLT
+366 TGDTSHCFPISLT

-392 QYRESLPKITLDGPT
+392 QYREALPKITLDGPT

-420 KDDEDCPTSIYH
+420 KDDDDCPTSIYH
-432 IMVIITDGN
+432 ILVIITDGN
-441 NHDID
+441 NNDID
-446 EMIRQLIKSERYPI
+446 EMVRQLIKSERYPI
-460 SVCIVGVGD
+460 SVCIIGVGD

-484 LEDKDGN
+484 LEDKDGY

-502 YNDFKDRPDKL
+502 YNDFKDRPDKM
-513 TEYML
+513 TEFML
-518 TVIPSQVEAYYRASK
+518 NIIPSQVEAYYRASQ
-533 DFTGLKDIGKSKN
+533 DFIGINDSGKPKN
-546 GYSKKMKE
+546 AYLRKMKE
-554 KNEEEILNH
+554 NKEKNKLNPQKTKSTFKRPTIRLEEKDKYAKKKEN
-563 KFINNKANEIMKKTK
+563 KEEFEQEFINT
-578 INFYFQ
+578 
-584 EYIKNPEVAVLM
+584 
-596 MIVDDN
+596 
-602 KNMNGTKRNNLLNP
+602 NLPNI
-616 ELKYIGI
+616 E
-623 NSTFIGRNFVAYFS
+623 T
-637 FSK
+637 

>member
-1 MDRTPMLDV
+1 MGCNDDKIELIDQDKVLNPPINCNFKNTR
-10 SIKKWREINNI
+10 IKREDFPTGEIYYLRD
-21 KKTSI
+21 KKEPKKEHLKKQAKHES
-26 QIFQQNST
+26 
-34 KIREALDGVMAE
+34 EALDGVMAE

-52 FARPELKHEFKGST
+52 FSREELKHEFKGST

-85 TEEFEEKDLLFKK
+85 TEEFDDEGALLFKK

-231 NRKITIEFYGIYCG
+231 KRKITIEYYGIYCG
-245 FVGSVIKTLG
+245 FVGSVIKTLE
-255 QLKDAMDKREKINIL
+255 QLKDAMDKKEKIPII
-270 NEDGEEK
+270 NEDGVEK

-289 RRFIDLIENGL
+289 SRFIDLIENGL

-407 YLFPVFK
+407 YFFPVFK

-432 IMVIITDGN
+432 ILVIISDGN

-446 EMIRQLIKSERYPI
+446 EMVRQLIKSERYPI

-533 DFTGLKDIGKSKN
+533 DFTGLKDVGKPKN
-546 GYSKKMKE
+546 AYLRKLKE
-554 KNEEEILNH
+554 KKENELNKQKTKSTFKRGSIKLDEKE
-563 KFINNKANEIMKKTK
+563 KFVKMNNNKEEFEQELIDTNVANIET
-578 INFYFQ
+578 
-584 EYIKNPEVAVLM
+584 
-596 MIVDDN
+596 
-602 KNMNGTKRNNLLNP
+602 
-616 ELKYIGI
+616 
-623 NSTFIGRNFVAYFS
+623 
-637 FSK
+637 

>member
-1 MDRTPMLDV
+1 MGCANNQIEYINYDV
-10 SIKKWREINNI
+10 LNPPVNCNFKNTRIKSEDFPEGEIYYLRD
-21 KKTSI
+21 KKEPKKEHLKKNMKHES
-26 QIFQQNST
+26 
-34 KIREALDGVMAE
+34 EALDGVMAE

-52 FARPELKHEFKGST
+52 FSRPELKHEFKGST

-72 DISLDDEFTFIGS
+72 DISLDNEFTFIGS
-85 TEEFEEKDLLFKK
+85 TEEYDDNDLLFKK
-98 RFRMTYC
+98 KFRMTYC
-105 FQKLQVV
+105 FQKLQIV
-112 KIEIDYN
+112 KIEIDYSG
-119 ENIQVVNTSLG
+119 NIQVVNTSLG
-130 NILGSKDLFVELPFF
+130 NILGSKELFVEMPFF

-159 DVIKDE
+159 VVIKDE

-201 KVWKSV
+201 KVWKSK
-207 ETPGKEIIFT
+207 EIPGKEIIFT
-217 AQMITLQDLCLGSY
+217 ADMITLQDLCLGSY
-231 NRKITIEFYGIYCG
+231 NRKITIEYYGIYCG

-255 QLKDAMDKREKINIL
+255 QLKDAMDNRDKIPIL
-270 NEDGEEK
+270 NDDGKEK

-289 RRFIDLIENGL
+289 SRFIDLVENGL

-307 IDYTNS
+307 IDFTNS

-319 PNSLHYIGNPEKLNP
+319 PNSLHYIGNNEKLNP

-359 FGAVIPS
+359 FGAIIPS

-392 QYRESLPKITLDGPT
+392 QYREALPKITLDGPT

-420 KDDEDCPTSIYH
+420 KDDDDCPTSIYH
-432 IMVIITDGN
+432 ILVIITDGN
-441 NHDID
+441 NNDID
-446 EMIRQLIKSERYPI
+446 EMVRQLIKSERYPI
-460 SVCIVGVGD
+460 SVCIIGVGD

-484 LEDKDGN
+484 LEDKDGY

-502 YNDFKDRPDKL
+502 YNDFKDRPDKM
-513 TEYML
+513 TEFML
-518 TVIPSQVEAYYRASK
+518 NIIPSQVEAYYRASQ
-533 DFTGLKDIGKSKN
+533 DFIGLHDNGKQKN
-546 GYSKKMKE
+546 AYLRKMKE
-554 KNEEEILNH
+554 
-563 KFINNKANEIMKKTK
+563 NKEKTK
-578 INFYFQ
+578 
-584 EYIKNPEVAVLM
+584 
-596 MIVDDN
+596 
-602 KNMNGTKRNNLLNP
+602 LNP
-616 ELKYIGI
+616 QKTK
-623 NSTFIGRNFVAYFS
+623 STFKRSTIKLEERDKYAKKKNNREEAEQEFI
-637 FSK
+637 KTNLPNIEN

>member
-1 MDRTPMLDV
+1 MGCTDDHIEYINYDV
-10 SIKKWREINNI
+10 LNPPVNTNFKNTRIKREDFPVGEIYYLRD
-21 KKTSI
+21 KKEPKKEHLKKQAKHES
-26 QIFQQNST
+26 
-34 KIREALDGVMAE
+34 EALDGVMAE

-52 FARPELKHEFKGST
+52 FSRPELKHEFKGSF

-72 DISLDDEFTFIGS
+72 DISLDNEFTFIGS
-85 TEEFEEKDLLFKK
+85 TEEFEEGDLLFKK
-98 RFRMTYC
+98 KFRMTYC
-105 FQKLQVV
+105 FQKLQIV

-119 ENIQVVNTSLG
+119 NNIQVVNTSLG
-130 NILGSKDLFVELPFF
+130 NILGSKELFVELPFF
-145 YKGTTEDCSVIIRA
+145 YKGSTKDCSVIIRA
-159 DVIKDE
+159 VVIKDE

-201 KVWKSV
+201 KVWKSA

-231 NRKITIEFYGIYCG
+231 NRKITIEYYGIYCG

-255 QLKDAMDKREKINIL
+255 QLKEAMDNRQKIPIL
-270 NEDGEEK
+270 NEEGQEK

-289 RRFIDLIENGL
+289 SRFIDLIENGL

-313 NLVYTN
+313 NLLYTN
-319 PNSLHYIGNPEKLNP
+319 PNSLHYIGNSEKLNP

-359 FGAVIPS
+359 FGAIIPA

-392 QYRESLPKITLDGPT
+392 QYRDSLPKITLDGPT
-407 YLFPVFK
+407 YFFPAFK

-420 KDDEDCPTSIYH
+420 QLDEDCPTSIYH
-432 IMVIITDGN
+432 ILVIISDGN
-441 NHDID
+441 NHDLD

-533 DFTGLKDIGKSKN
+533 DFVGLKDAGKSKN
-546 GYSKKMKE
+546 IYARKLKEKKESEKKLKE
-554 KNEEEILNH
+554 KNKSNLKRISISLKEKE
-563 KFINNKANEIMKKTK
+563 KFI
-578 INFYFQ
+578 
-584 EYIKNPEVAVLM
+584 
-596 MIVDDN
+596 
-602 KNMNGTKRNNLLNP
+602 KRNSVEQEIIDTNLN
-616 ELKYIGI
+616 
-623 NSTFIGRNFVAYFS
+623 NDD
-637 FSK
+637 

>member
-1 MDRTPMLDV
+1 MGCNDDKIELIDQDKVLNPPINCNFKNTR
-10 SIKKWREINNI
+10 IKREDFPTGEIYYLRD
-21 KKTSI
+21 KKEPKKEHLKKQAKHES
-26 QIFQQNST
+26 
-34 KIREALDGVMAE
+34 EALDGVMAE

-52 FARPELKHEFKGST
+52 FSREELKHEFKGST

-85 TEEFEEKDLLFKK
+85 TEEFDDEGALLFKK

-231 NRKITIEFYGIYCG
+231 KRKITIEYYGIYCG
-245 FVGSVIKTLG
+245 FVGSVIKTLE
-255 QLKDAMDKREKINIL
+255 QLKDAMDKKEKIPII
-270 NEDGEEK
+270 NEDGVEK

-289 RRFIDLIENGL
+289 SRFIDLIENGL

-407 YLFPVFK
+407 YFFPVFK

-420 KDDEDCPTSIYH
+420 KDDDDCSTSIYH
-432 IMVIITDGN
+432 ILVIISDGN

-446 EMIRQLIKSERYPI
+446 EMVRQLIKSERYPI

-533 DFTGLKDIGKSKN
+533 DFTGLKDVGKPKN
-546 GYSKKMKE
+546 AYLRKLKE
-554 KNEEEILNH
+554 KKENELNKQKTKSTFKRGSIKLDEKE
-563 KFINNKANEIMKKTK
+563 KFIKQN
-578 INFYFQ
+578 
-584 EYIKNPEVAVLM
+584 
-596 MIVDDN
+596 DN
-602 KNMNGTKRNNLLNP
+602 KGEFEQ
-616 ELKYIGI
+616 ELIDT
-623 NSTFIGRNFVAYFS
+623 NVANIET
-637 FSK
+637 

>member
-1 MDRTPMLDV
+1 MGCTDNQIEYINYDV
-10 SIKKWREINNI
+10 LNPPVNSNFKNTRIKREDFPTGEIYYLRD
-21 KKTSI
+21 KKESKKEHLKK
-26 QIFQQNST
+26 QAKHES
-34 KIREALDGVMAE
+34 EALDGVMAE

-52 FARPELKHEFKGST
+52 FARPELKHEFKGSI

-231 NRKITIEFYGIYCG
+231 KRKITIEYYGIYCG
-245 FVGSVIKTLG
+245 FVGSVIKTLE
-255 QLKDAMDKREKINIL
+255 QLKDAMDKKEKIPII
-270 NEDGEEK
+270 NEDGVEK

-289 RRFIDLIENGL
+289 SRFIDLIENGL

-407 YLFPVFK
+407 YFFPVFK

-432 IMVIITDGN
+432 ILVIISDGN

-446 EMIRQLIKSERYPI
+446 EMVRQLIKSERYPI

-513 TEYML
+513 VEYML

-533 DFTGLKDIGKSKN
+533 DFTGLKDVGKPKN
-546 GYSKKMKE
+546 AYLRKLKE
-554 KNEEEILNH
+554 KKENELNKQKTKSTFKRGSIKLDEKE
-563 KFINNKANEIMKKTK
+563 KFIKKNNNKEEFEQELIDTNVANIET
-578 INFYFQ
+578 
-584 EYIKNPEVAVLM
+584 
-596 MIVDDN
+596 
-602 KNMNGTKRNNLLNP
+602 
-616 ELKYIGI
+616 
-623 NSTFIGRNFVAYFS
+623 
-637 FSK
+637 